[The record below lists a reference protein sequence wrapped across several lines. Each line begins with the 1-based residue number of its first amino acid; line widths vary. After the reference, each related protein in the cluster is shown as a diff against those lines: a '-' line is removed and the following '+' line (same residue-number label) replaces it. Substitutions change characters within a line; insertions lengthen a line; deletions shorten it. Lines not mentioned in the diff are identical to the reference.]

1 MTREEA
7 IAHLNLGKNASP
19 ATEDS
24 TSNNHSGTSDV
35 TPATSTADVV
45 SDSNTKIEDHPV
57 TSEKI
62 VDDKSTDNDDDKS
75 ASSDENNNG
84 NSDGNTD
91 GNSKDRKKQKFSKQE
106 KISHSFAKEKAKR
119 REAQMRLEAKEKEIK
134 ELEERLKKYE
144 GLKKEHFDDE
154 DAYLD
159 FKMDR
164 RLDTEKVANLKSE
177 IQSEQNVLS
186 SEEAAE
192 IANDR
197 LEKNFTNEDERSKY
211 QNLVYKAESDYGSI
225 HPELGVN
232 KFSDLLT
239 SEKDHTVLEYLQD
252 SDNSPKLL
260 RHFILK
266 PEALI
271 RIMSMHNPYN
281 KTLELKQLEN
291 RMMQFERMHS
301 HDSSKNKL
309 PDTGKQINNTSTSD
323 TSIHNKDYWIK
334 HLKSRGQLKN

>member
-1 MTREEA
+1 MELDNPER
-7 IAHLNLGKNASP
+7 KNAVNIP
-19 ATEDS
+19 
-24 TSNNHSGTSDV
+24 
-35 TPATSTADVV
+35 
-45 SDSNTKIEDHPV
+45 
-57 TSEKI
+57 
-62 VDDKSTDNDDDKS
+62 
-75 ASSDENNNG
+75 
-84 NSDGNTD
+84 
-91 GNSKDRKKQKFSKQE
+91 
-106 KISHSFAKEKAKR
+106 
-119 REAQMRLEAKEKEIK
+119 L
-134 ELEERLKKYE
+134 
-144 GLKKEHFDDE
+144 FDDE

>member
-24 TSNNHSGTSDV
+24 TSKNHSGTSDV

-144 GLKKEHFDDE
+144 GLKKEHFDD
-154 DAYLD
+154 
-159 FKMDR
+159 K
-164 RLDTEKVANLKSE
+164 
-177 IQSEQNVLS
+177 I
-186 SEEAAE
+186 
-192 IANDR
+192 
-197 LEKNFTNEDERSKY
+197 
-211 QNLVYKAESDYGSI
+211 
-225 HPELGVN
+225 
-232 KFSDLLT
+232 
-239 SEKDHTVLEYLQD
+239 
-252 SDNSPKLL
+252 
-260 RHFILK
+260 
-266 PEALI
+266 
-271 RIMSMHNPYN
+271 
-281 KTLELKQLEN
+281 
-291 RMMQFERMHS
+291 
-301 HDSSKNKL
+301 
-309 PDTGKQINNTSTSD
+309 KQIKELRQ
-323 TSIHNKDYWIK
+323 NK
-334 HLKSRGQLKN
+334 